1 MISHEKSTKS
11 AIALTKTLATG
22 QLLPRWG
29 RLLEH
34 NWWKPGMTCEIV
46 TIERPTPRVVFA
58 KIKKTN
64 VASIINMSGFTNMQ
78 IHT

>member
-1 MISHEKSTKS
+1 
-11 AIALTKTLATG
+11 
-22 QLLPRWG
+22 
-29 RLLEH
+29 
-34 NWWKPGMTCEIV
+34 MTCEIV

-78 IHT
+78 IHTYIRNKVTLGCP